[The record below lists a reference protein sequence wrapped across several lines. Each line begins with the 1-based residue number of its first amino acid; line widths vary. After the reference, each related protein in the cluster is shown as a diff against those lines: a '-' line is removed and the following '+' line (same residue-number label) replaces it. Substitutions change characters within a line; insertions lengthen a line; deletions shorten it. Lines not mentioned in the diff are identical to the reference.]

1 MTTPQIPVARSGP
14 VARFRARR
22 RHRRLPALPAGV
34 PVLSPTDLANSSL
47 CEHRAAQDRLVKLGL
62 LAAPDVTP
70 DPMALRLAAQGIRHE
85 AAVAAALADSGVS
98 IAEIPSGDW
107 PAAAEMTRRAM
118 TAGVQV
124 IYQAA
129 LVSADGR
136 RHGYADFLL
145 RVDEPSRLGGWGYEP
160 ADAKL
165 ATTPHDEHWLQVAD
179 YAAMLDDVQ
188 GRPPARVHILAGDGT
203 CHTRTWDE
211 VTGAWRSASARLAA
225 LASGGPPA
233 PPEPCAACGMCR
245 WSEDCGG
252 RWVAAEHLSVV
263 KVTAPTRRKLAA
275 AGVTTVSQL
284 ADADPAELAKE
295 CGSGRSTLDKAAS
308 RARLWRAAESI
319 GQPLVAV
326 TDPELLAAL
335 TDPSTADR
343 FIDFEA
349 DNSGPG
355 HANAAELFYLFGD
368 CDGDGTY
375 RAVWAHDPHE
385 EHQALLATLDLI
397 EQTTAAGGRVIHY
410 GPYERTSL
418 RTLAA
423 RHGEP
428 VERVDAALESELVV
442 DLLAV
447 ARRAIITSGGGYGLK
462 ALEVLYAPDL
472 RAGHTALDAAAAADG
487 HERFVATGDLGCLEP
502 VRAYNAADVI
512 STVEMVRWLRSLAD
526 VAAGEY
532 VVCGPSTCHAIPTK
546 SSR

>member
-1 MTTPQIPVARSGP
+1 MTTPQIPLARLGP
-14 VARFRARR
+14 VAGFLARR

-34 PVLSPTDLANSSL
+34 PVLSPTDLASSSL

-70 DPMALRLAAQGIRHE
+70 DPMAVRLAAQGIRHE
-85 AAVAAALADSGVS
+85 AELAAAFADSGVS
-98 IAEIPSGDW
+98 VVEIPSGDW
-107 PAAAEMTRRAM
+107 PAAAGMTRRAM

-165 ATTPHDEHWLQVAD
+165 AATPHDEHWLQVAD

-188 GRPPARVHILAGDGT
+188 GRPPARVHILAGDGA

-211 VTGAWRSASARLAA
+211 VTGAWRSASARLAV

-233 PPEPCAACGMCR
+233 PPEPCDACGMCR
-245 WSEDCGG
+245 WSEDCGA

-263 KVTAPTRRKLAA
+263 KVTAPTRRKLAD
-275 AGVTTVSQL
+275 AGVTTVTEL
-284 ADADPAELAKE
+284 AAADPDDLAKA
-295 CGSGRSTLDKAAS
+295 CGSSPATISKAAA
-308 RARLWRAAESI
+308 RARLWRAALSV

-326 TDPELLAAL
+326 TDRDAIEGLFEPG
-335 TDPSTADR
+335 SADR

-355 HANAAELFYLFGD
+355 HTELFYLFGA
-368 CDGDGTY
+368 CDGDGLY
-375 RAVWAHDPHE
+375 EAVWAHDPAGE
-385 EHQALLATLDLI
+385 RAAVLATLGLI
-397 EQTTAAGGRVIHY
+397 EQTTAAGGRVVHY

-418 RTLAA
+418 RKLAA
-423 RHGEP
+423 RHGLP
-428 VERVDAALESELVV
+428 VERVDAAFESDLVV

-462 ALEVLYAPDL
+462 ALEGLYAPEL

-487 HERFVATGDLGCLEP
+487 HERFVATGDLGALEP
-502 VRAYNAADVI
+502 VRAYNEADVV
-512 STVEMVRWLRSLAD
+512 STVEMVRWLRSLAAVEAGTY
-526 VAAGEY
+526 VAVDSLA
-532 VVCGPSTCHAIPTK
+532 AA
-546 SSR
+546 

>member
-1 MTTPQIPVARSGP
+1 MTTPQIPAARLGP

-22 RHRRLPALPAGV
+22 RHRRLPALPSGV

-47 CEHRAAQDRLVKLGL
+47 CEHRACQDRLVKLGL

-70 DPMALRLAAQGIRHE
+70 DPMAVRLAAQGIRHE
-85 AAVAAALADSGVS
+85 ADLAAAFADSGVS
-98 IAEIPSGDW
+98 VVEIPSGDW

-118 TAGVQV
+118 GAGVQV

-145 RVDEPSRLGGWGYEP
+145 RVDESSGFGGWGYEP

-165 ATTPHDEHWLQVAD
+165 AVTPHDEHWLQVAD
-179 YAAMLDDVQ
+179 YGAMLDDVQ

-203 CHTRTWDE
+203 CHTRTWDD
-211 VTGAWRSASARLAA
+211 VTGAYTAAAARLAV
-225 LASGGPPA
+225 LAAGGQTA
-233 PPEPCAACGMCR
+233 PPEPCDACGLCR
-245 WSEDCGG
+245 WSEDCGA
-252 RWVAAEHLSVV
+252 RWISAEHLSVV
-263 KVTAPTRRKLAA
+263 KVAAPTRRKLAE

-284 ADADPAELAKE
+284 AAAAPAELAKA
-295 CGSGRSTLDKAAS
+295 CGSSRSTLDKAAA
-308 RARLWRAAESI
+308 RARLWQAAVSV

-326 TDPELLAAL
+326 TDPDLIAAL
-335 TDPSTADR
+335 TDPSTDDR

-355 HANAAELFYLFGD
+355 NAELFYLFGD
-368 CDGDGTY
+368 CDCDGTY

-410 GPYERTSL
+410 GPYERTSM

-428 VERVDAALESELVV
+428 VERVDAAFGSELVI

-447 ARRAIITSGGGYGLK
+447 TRKAIITSGGGYGLK
-462 ALEVLYAPDL
+462 ALEALYAPDL

-487 HERFVATGDLGCLEP
+487 HERYVEGGDLACLEP
-502 VRAYNAADVI
+502 VRAYNEADVV
-512 STVEMVRWLRSLAD
+512 STVELLRWLRSFAD
-526 VAAGEY
+526 VPTGEY
-532 VVCGPSTCHAIPTK
+532 VACTPGVALVAA
-546 SSR
+546 